1 MVNAVRLTARQH
13 CAFFN
18 AFLLSHWADGL
29 RAAFRADGMIN
40 MYRVIAVLG
49 AGIALA
55 GCSSSSSWLDSLK
68 PAPPT
73 ENISFESEPAG
84 ADVKTSTGQAC
95 KTPCSLAVPAS
106 APVTVTFSLDG
117 YLADSEQIELVA
129 QGDGTSRLRP
139 NPVMVELSPA
149 PPAPAKKPARR
160 RATTAK
166 PRPPAAPKPAATA
179 PAPAPAAP
187 APTATSPW
195 PSTPPANR

>member
-1 MVNAVRLTARQH
+1 MAYVR
-13 CAFFN
+13 
-18 AFLLSHWADGL
+18 
-29 RAAFRADGMIN
+29 AFRADGMIN

-55 GCSSSSSWLDSLK
+55 GCSSSSSSWLDSLK

-73 ENISFESEPAG
+73 ENIRFESEPAG

-95 KTPCSLAVPAS
+95 KAPCSLAVPAN
-106 APVTVTFSLDG
+106 APLTVTFSLDG

-129 QGDGTSRLRP
+129 QGDGTSKLRP

-166 PRPPAAPKPAATA
+166 PKPPAAPKPAATA
-179 PAPAPAAP
+179 PAPAPAPAAP
-187 APTATSPW
+187 APAAASPW
-195 PSTPPANR
+195 PSTPPASR

>member
-1 MVNAVRLTARQH
+1 
-13 CAFFN
+13 
-18 AFLLSHWADGL
+18 
-29 RAAFRADGMIN
+29 MIN

-84 ADVKTSTGQAC
+84 ADVKTSTGQTC
-95 KTPCSLAVPAS
+95 KAPCSLAVPAN
-106 APVTVTFSLDG
+106 APLTVTFSLDG

-129 QGDGTSRLRP
+129 QGDGTSKLRP

-149 PPAPAKKPARR
+149 PPAPAKKPARKR
-160 RATTAK
+160 TTTAK
-166 PRPPAAPKPAATA
+166 PKPAAAPKPAAPKPAATA
-179 PAPAPAAP
+179 PAPAAPAAP
-187 APTATSPW
+187 APAATSPW
-195 PSTPPANR
+195 PSSPPASR